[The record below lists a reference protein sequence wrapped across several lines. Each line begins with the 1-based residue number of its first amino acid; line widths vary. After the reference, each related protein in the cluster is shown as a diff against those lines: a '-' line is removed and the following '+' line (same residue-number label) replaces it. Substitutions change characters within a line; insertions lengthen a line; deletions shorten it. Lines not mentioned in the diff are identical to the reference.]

1 MANDRYSQR
10 VDRQLAKYSAVF
22 HNIVNNYEWPTQEDK
37 VNFGKAFDPEKF
49 EYMRDSH
56 ITMLRRVLRR
66 FNVKTA
72 RQRRY
77 FEKKVAEAENLKRKT
92 WLLLQI
98 EDALL
103 NRRPV

>member
-1 MANDRYSQR
+1 MAEDRYSQR
-10 VDRQLAKYSAVF
+10 VNRQLAKYSAVY
-22 HNIVNNYEWPTQEDK
+22 HNIIDNYAWSSQQEKID
-37 VNFGKAFDPEKF
+37 FGKRFDPEKF
-49 EYMRDSH
+49 EYMRETHASP
-56 ITMLRRVLRR
+56 LRKILRR

-98 EDALL
+98 GDALL
-103 NRRPV
+103 NRRNA